1 MNKHTIQHSILSAQ
15 YADVVQTTDET
26 TEYEKRLRELEN
38 QTTVTELDTVKL
50 WAALRTKSFSNEVV
64 LQQCKRR
71 ARVIEPIVRRMHD
84 EMVARIDVDPR
95 FAKKVTIDNTVE
107 QDPDFKFLIDALGR
121 RKTTLESPF
130 TVEVAHVPLE
140 VCMHCGYT
148 MENTLAVR
156 SVYYAHLICAYLKR
170 L

>member
-1 MNKHTIQHSILSAQ
+1 MDKLAIQHSILSAQ

-26 TEYEKRLRELEN
+26 IEHEKRLRELEN
-38 QTTVTELDTVKL
+38 QPVTPLDTVKM
-50 WAALRTKSFSNEVV
+50 WAALRTKSFSNEVY

-71 ARVIEPIVRRMHD
+71 ARVIEPIVRRIHD
-84 EMVARIDVDPR
+84 EMAAKIVIDKR
-95 FAKKVTIDNTVE
+95 FVKKVTIDNTVE

-121 RKTTLESPF
+121 RKTTMEKQIC
-130 TVEVAHVPLE
+130 VEVAYVPMD

-148 MENTLAVR
+148 MHDTVAVR
-156 SVYYAHLICAYLKR
+156 NVFYSHLICAYLKR